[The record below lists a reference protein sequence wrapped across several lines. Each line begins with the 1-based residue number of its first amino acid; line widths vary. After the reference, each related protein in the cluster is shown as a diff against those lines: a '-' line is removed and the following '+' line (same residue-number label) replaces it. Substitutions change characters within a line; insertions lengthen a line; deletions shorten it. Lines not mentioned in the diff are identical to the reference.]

1 MSSRMKDLHYELS
14 EFITDEKDQDKVLE
28 LFWEVKGGGN
38 NQENRKEMARAI
50 VDLRSIYGENLDHAI
65 NLLLD
70 LKDAR

>member
-1 MSSRMKDLHYELS
+1 MKDLHYELS